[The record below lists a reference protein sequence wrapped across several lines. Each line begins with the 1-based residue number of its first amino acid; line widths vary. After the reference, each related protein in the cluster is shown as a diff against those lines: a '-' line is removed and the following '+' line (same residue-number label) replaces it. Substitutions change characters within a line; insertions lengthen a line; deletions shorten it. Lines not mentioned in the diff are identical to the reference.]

1 MAHIN
6 RKYIDSHWLIFTI
19 RGVIALL
26 FGWVALFSMRQD
38 FSSLISLV
46 GIFLLSLSIIEF
58 INALHRAYKKTG
70 WAVSVSLAIADA
82 VVALALLFTLT
93 QTATWHLY
101 IVAAYTFLRG
111 FFEIVSGF
119 RTTVDPTDRFIWI
132 LCGMCG
138 AIMGIVILNSSEFF
152 VRFFGAYLIILGVCS
167 LVYGVH
173 NHAQQLEDRAARKE
187 SALLAAKTRKKNL
200 KTAKAPKKKSRK

>member
-26 FGWVALFSMRQD
+26 FGWVALFSMKQD

-58 INALHRAYKKTG
+58 INALHRAHQKTG
-70 WAVSVSLAIADA
+70 WAVSVSLAVADA

-111 FFEIVSGF
+111 FFEIIAGF
-119 RTTVDPTDRFIWI
+119 RTTVDPTDRFIWV

-138 AIMGIVILNSSEFF
+138 AIMGIVVFNSGDFF

-173 NHAQQLEDRAARKE
+173 NHAQKLEDRAARKE
-187 SALLAAKTRKKNL
+187 SALLAAKTRKKH
-200 KTAKAPKKKSRK
+200 AKATKSAKKSRK